1 MSKSANNDKMDRQV
15 YTVDEIKQIL
25 GIGRTSAYE
34 FMKNPPFRVIRVGG
48 TILIP
53 KASFNKWL
61 NGED

>member
-34 FMKNPPFRVIRVGG
+34 LMKNPPFRVIRVGR

-53 KASFNKWL
+53 KDSFHKWFL
-61 NGED
+61 GE